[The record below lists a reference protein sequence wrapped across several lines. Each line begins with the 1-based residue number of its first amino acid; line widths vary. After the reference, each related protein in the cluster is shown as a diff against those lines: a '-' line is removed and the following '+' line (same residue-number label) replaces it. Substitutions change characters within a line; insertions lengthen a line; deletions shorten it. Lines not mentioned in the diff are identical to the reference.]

1 MHDIDSQSDAASSI
15 DFTQL
20 KVQTNRGE
28 KKVEDL
34 IDEIRNRRGDNGIF
48 RRITSWIRSTFLKQG
63 VSDLLKS
70 VSNKE
75 LNTIYELANK
85 NFDGQL
91 KDYFKLHNF
100 KESSSLLFLQKVERE
115 IEQREKVL
123 AIWEYSFPVTESES
137 LAAEKQPP
145 QKVEI
150 AAIAEAPVSIGNRLN
165 IALGTLQP
173 INPSTI
179 TSILSKLISSQAED
193 YQLIS
198 ELTATYGANVLDYEF
213 LKQIVEQVP
222 NNNDRKKAAQ
232 ALAAYAIKC
241 FGHEFGIGGNI
252 RAGKHELAAEGWQQ
266 HITHMKLESSFT
278 DFIRTSSSARQIDSE
293 IAHTITQSIQRGVRL
308 SEGVY
313 NDQDIELALQAY
325 RRKEPVI
332 IPTGWLGHAT
342 EIVLFDGLLAYANRG
357 QATDEWSS
365 GIAFYSIQKP
375 ENINKEFIRT
385 LVETGNPALKTQNM
399 DESAVREEALNNLA
413 KKNLQESEKQDAQK
427 VAQARKNL
435 KVSKEEIRKEIL
447 EIKKNRFTAP
457 LMRFYE
463 TPSEPNGIHKQL
475 GLTPFYRFNPSID
488 LKKTKS
494 ALVLRKIAPV
504 MHRKEE
510 VLKKT
515 LLLTKLDAYQKEAQE
530 TGASPDD
537 AKLIAMKRIERE
549 VRSQI
554 DQEIPFLFAEEEKTI
569 TDAEV
574 LAEVAKR
581 KDANKL
587 AKADQKVGNCTW
599 ASAKCG
605 LEALLY
611 LTQMKQAIEHYNAT
625 KQMDAPRVEFP
636 PVLPGSDPE
645 HQSQEY
651 FSAYVQVMKE
661 AEVFRSTVYSAWSAA
676 HRFAELDN
684 ALHFINEIDKAY
696 HLFTPREK
704 YKFIAQLF
712 FKFTNT
718 TKLSKYSLEDPAI
731 VDKLQSIAHQIYR
744 HEEFSPKD
752 ALQDISILSAK
763 DSNGILRQF
772 FNPARQGESGKI
784 QFSEGSFAIMKVNSL
799 IKVDNIVQ
807 KDNEG
812 KPLEEAKCKLFYI
825 MDGKRHELELEME
838 EAQFY
843 IKPFGNAIRLP
854 FYTIQDLSDYLK
866 NIHAGFR
873 GLSLPIHNQKAI
885 ERKLSGQR
893 GLD

>member
-1 MHDIDSQSDAASSI
+1 MRPIDSQPDSSPI

-20 KVQTNRGE
+20 KLKTTHGE

-34 IDEIRNRRGDNGIF
+34 IEEIRNRKGENGLF
-48 RRITSWIRSTFLKQG
+48 RRFTSWIRSTFLKQG

-75 LNTIYELANK
+75 LNIIYELANK

-91 KDYFKLHNF
+91 KDFFKVSNF

-123 AIWEYSFPVTESES
+123 AIWEYSFPIKESES

-145 QKVEI
+145 QKIEI

-222 NNNDRKKAAQ
+222 NNSDRKKAAQ
-232 ALAAYAIKC
+232 ALAGYAIKC

-375 ENINKEFIRT
+375 ENINREFIRT
-385 LVETGNPALKTQNM
+385 LVGADSTEATSESELK
-399 DESAVREEALNNLA
+399 EEALTSLA
-413 KKNLQESEKQDAQK
+413 KKKLPDTEREDPQKIAQ
-427 VAQARKNL
+427 VRKKL
-435 KVSKEEIRKEIL
+435 KVSKEETDKEIS
-447 EIKKNRFTAP
+447 EIKETRIIAP

-463 TPSEPNGIHKQL
+463 TPSEPNGMHERL
-475 GLTPFYRFNPSID
+475 GLVPFFRFDPSID
-488 LKKTKS
+488 LKKVKNT
-494 ALVLRKIAPV
+494 LVLKKIAPIV
-504 MHRKEE
+504 
-510 VLKKT
+510 
-515 LLLTKLDAYQKEAQE
+515 YQKEAQAE
-530 TGASPDD
+530 AAYPDD
-537 AKLIAMKRIERE
+537 PRAIAMLREEINKEVPFLIAE
-549 VRSQI
+549 
-554 DQEIPFLFAEEEKTI
+554 QEKKL

-574 LAEVAKR
+574 LAEIAKK
-581 KDANKL
+581 KDTNKL
-587 AKADQKVGNCTW
+587 AKPDQKVGNCAW

-611 LTQMKQAIEHYNAT
+611 LTKMKAAIENYNAT
-625 KQMDAPRVEFP
+625 KQADAPTLGFP
-636 PVLPGSDPE
+636 PVLPGADPY

-651 FSAYVQVMKE
+651 FSAYTQVMQE
-661 AEVFRSTVYSAWSAA
+661 ADVFRSTVYSAWAA
-676 HRFAELDN
+676 SHRIAELDN
-684 ALHFINEIDKAY
+684 VLNFIQELDSTY
-696 HLFTPREK
+696 HLFTASEK

-712 FKFTNT
+712 FKFANA
-718 TKLSKYSLEDPAI
+718 TKLSKYSLEDPEI
-731 VDKLQSIAHQIYR
+731 VNKLQNVADQIYR
-744 HEEFSPKD
+744 HAEFTLED
-752 ALQDISILSAK
+752 TLQDISVLSAK
-763 DSNGILRQF
+763 DCNEILRQL
-772 FNPARQGESGKI
+772 FNPSSQGDPRGV
-784 QFSEGSFAIMKVNSL
+784 QFSEGTFAIMKVNSFVK
-799 IKVDNIVQ
+799 IDNVIQ
-807 KDNEG
+807 KDEKG
-812 KPLEEAKCKLFYI
+812 KPLEESKVKLFYV
-825 MDGKRHELELEME
+825 MGGKRHELELEME
-838 EAQFY
+838 GSKFY
-843 IKPFGNAIRLP
+843 VKPFGNDIRLP
-854 FYTIQDLSDYLK
+854 FHTNQDLSDFLK
-866 NIHAGFR
+866 TIHSGFK

-885 ERKLSGQR
+885 EKKLSRQK